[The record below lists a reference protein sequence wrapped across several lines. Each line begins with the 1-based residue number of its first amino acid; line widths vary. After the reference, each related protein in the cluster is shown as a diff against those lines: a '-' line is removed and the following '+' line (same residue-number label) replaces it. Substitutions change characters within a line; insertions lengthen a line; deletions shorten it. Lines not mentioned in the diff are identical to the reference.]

1 MGAREAPLEGA
12 ASGGQSQAQRGSRLV
27 VTGLPWVRG
36 AGKGRWQGRSER
48 PWARGTSYP
57 ADSLW
62 SLNTADHPSSVLIP
76 PIPLPAGPGYPSSLE
91 GCDSPSLIPRS
102 LPAGLFLQS
111 VNVLKGKSGLAHWG
125 TR

>member
-1 MGAREAPLEGA
+1 MGAGEAPLEGA
-12 ASGGQSQAQRGSRLV
+12 ASGGQAQRGSRLV

-36 AGKGRWQGRSER
+36 AGKGKWQGRSER

-62 SLNTADHPSSVLIP
+62 SLNTADHPFSVLIP
-76 PIPLPAGPGYPSSLE
+76 PPSHCLLVLATPPHWRGVTAPLW
-91 GCDSPSLIPRS
+91 SPWS